1 MKPKRQPGR
10 VRRSAIAAVAVAGA
24 AVATSRQVLTLSA
37 DPAGEKVNPSVLPTP
52 TPRATGNAPAA
63 RLEASDTQ
71 LPWAQR
77 GGTLDDA
84 SFLDRTDVYGVVR
97 VTQEEHVRG
106 ALALASA
113 RGLKVSAAG
122 VRHSMGGHAFSHNAL
137 VLDMTGFN
145 RLTLD
150 EPAQLMTVQA
160 GATWHAIQEQLH
172 PRFAVKAMQSTDIFT
187 VGGSVCVN
195 AHGMDH
201 RVGAIAETIRWLR
214 VMLPDGT
221 VRQISRSQD
230 SELFRHVVG
239 GYGLFG
245 IILEAQLEVTPNVL
259 YRSERRVV
267 DYRQFPRIWD
277 EEILPDSSVGLFY
290 GHLSTA
296 PGSLLREMIFYVY
309 RDAGPVPPD
318 LPALGEVSQVKLR
331 RLVLNLSKHG
341 SLFRSA
347 KWFLERHVEPRLESC
362 TVTRAQGMSEGEA
375 CFVSRNEPMHD
386 SVPYLRNSLKGETD
400 ILQEYFVPR
409 RRFLEFIDGARDILA
424 SQNANLLNASVRA
437 VHREDVALTYAPED
451 TFSMVL
457 YVNQRTDEN
466 GNRAMRRLTESMIDL
481 SVSRGGRFF
490 LPYQLHYTPQ
500 QLERSYPEIASFFR
514 TKRRY
519 DPDQLLT
526 NTWYETYAH
535 YWP

>member
-1 MKPKRQPGR
+1 
-10 VRRSAIAAVAVAGA
+10 
-24 AVATSRQVLTLSA
+24 
-37 DPAGEKVNPSVLPTP
+37 
-52 TPRATGNAPAA
+52 
-63 RLEASDTQ
+63 
-71 LPWAQR
+71 
-77 GGTLDDA
+77 
-84 SFLDRTDVYGVVR
+84 
-97 VTQEEHVRG
+97 VRG
-106 ALALASA
+106 ALELARA

-145 RLTLD
+145 KLTLD
-150 EPAQLMTVQA
+150 ESAQLITVQA

-214 VMLPDGT
+214 VMLADGT
-221 VRQISRSQD
+221 VRQISRSQA

-318 LPALGEVSQVKLR
+318 LPPLGEVSQVKLR